1 MTCIK
6 TVYDFIFVE
15 RQFRHL
21 DFTQT
26 WRFYLELVKRYILI
40 LSTRNVIWT
49 FFLRP
54 PTPPPLRNVTHF
66 FDSAEAPE
74 AMLILQAL
82 RLSVVHKGIK
92 VNLGQGQDLI
102 MSIKIYLKKG
112 YSP

>member
-1 MTCIK
+1 MEILPGVSEALHT
-6 TVYDFIFVE
+6 DFVHE
-15 RQFRHL
+15 KRHM
-21 DFTQT
+21 D
-26 WRFYLELVKRYILI
+26 
-40 LSTRNVIWT
+40 
-49 FFLRP
+49 FFLETP
-54 PTPPPLRNVTHF
+54 PPPPPLRNVTHF